1 MGSKL
6 TLCVVLALAATALAR
21 DPKPYLTG
29 KLVQMDSVSCG
40 TAEKDSQS
48 LAGELL
54 GTDSGHKKTLE
65 VLCQEYVLQ
74 TERVSFR
81 IRPRDEKHPELL
93 PIGELAQ
100 FRLQKDKMLLMVEG
114 FDNKERE
121 YIVVSMT
128 PRSEASTADATPAHI
143 SHLQ

>member
-1 MGSKL
+1 MRSKL
-6 TLCVVLALAATALAR
+6 TLCVVLALAATAYAR
-21 DPKPYLTG
+21 DPKEYLTG

-48 LAGELL
+48 LAGEML
-54 GTDSGHKKTLE
+54 GTDSGHKKTQE

-121 YIVVSMT
+121 YIVISMK
-128 PRSEASTADATPAHI
+128 PRSDASTADASSGHI